1 MRFRAN
7 IENVTTFARIM
18 QTVEKIQKKCIMR
31 FSETEMRIIC
41 NADPSGSTVQIWS
54 TIRVEAIFSSYRIQ
68 SNSNNEISILL
79 SADALSQ
86 VLRPLTLPG
95 VSLEDVT
102 MKLAKKNDVPVLN
115 FEIATASR
123 GGRTVRVSHDVRI
136 DIMKPQDV
144 AELKEPLCPEP
155 DVHIVLPPLQDIRP
169 VVERLRAL
177 GDVVAVRANRSGK
190 LQISAATENA
200 KIDVVWDKLQNPRIG
215 EDGPSQE
222 APAENP
228 DPERMF
234 GVLLRT
240 RSLLQFLSAHVVSTT
255 TIACVCHQHAM
266 IFYVYVGE
274 VADAGGV
281 LTFFLPPVQD

>member
-1 MRFRAN
+1 MRTRRA
-7 IENVTTFARIM
+7 AQCR
-18 QTVEKIQKKCIMR
+18 
-31 FSETEMRIIC
+31 
-41 NADPSGSTVQIWS
+41 SGRESCTLHAYMSLRVRNS

-68 SNSNNEISILL
+68 SNSNNEISLLL

-155 DVHIVLPPLQDIRP
+155 DV
-169 VVERLRAL
+169 
-177 GDVVAVRANRSGK
+177 SG
-190 LQISAATENA
+190 
-200 KIDVVWDKLQNPRIG
+200 PR
-215 EDGPSQE
+215 
-222 APAENP
+222 
-228 DPERMF
+228 
-234 GVLLRT
+234 
-240 RSLLQFLSAHVVSTT
+240 
-255 TIACVCHQHAM
+255 
-266 IFYVYVGE
+266 
-274 VADAGGV
+274 
-281 LTFFLPPVQD
+281 